1 MLRNKKIIFTAHC
14 VLNQNSVI
22 KDWERS
28 TSSFKTIIDLIIKE
42 DISIIQLPCPEL
54 KHLGLNR
61 PPLSKEDY
69 DNLEYRQLCSQLA
82 ENIVEEIL
90 VYKKENYRII
100 GLIGIQESP
109 TCDTNGQKGI
119 FMEELFKQLSLNDLD
134 LRTFDIPE
142 EYSERKNFSLKNE
155 FVNFLKGYSK

>member
-54 KHLGLNR
+54 KHLGLDR

-69 DNLEYRQLCSQLA
+69 DNSEYRQLCSQLT
-82 ENIVEEIL
+82 ESIVEEIL
-90 VYKKENYRII
+90 VYKKENYKII
-100 GLIGIQESP
+100 GLIGIEESP

-119 FMEELFKQLSLNDLD
+119 FMEELFKKLNHKDLK

-142 EYSERKNFSLKNE
+142 KYSEIEKFSLKNE
-155 FVNFLKGYSK
+155 FKSFLKG

>member
-1 MLRNKKIIFTAHC
+1 MLRNKKIILTAHC

-61 PPLSKEDY
+61 PPLSKKDY
-69 DNLEYRQLCSQLA
+69 DNSEYRQLCTQLA
-82 ENIVEEIL
+82 ESIIEEIL
-90 VYKKENYRII
+90 VYKEENYKII
-100 GLIGIQESP
+100 GLIGIEESP
-109 TCDTNGQKGI
+109 TCDTNGQKGV
-119 FMEELFKQLSLNDLD
+119 FMEELFKQLSLNDLK

-142 EYSERKNFSLKNE
+142 KYSESENFLLKNE
-155 FVNFLKGYSK
+155 FEGFLKG